1 MAKNKKQF
9 MTPTLPNILHNS
21 CFTVSP
27 GLMVIP
33 REKENK
39 AYAKSLGVNKVYYI
53 AGNVEVVNTHLLKAL
68 R

>member
-1 MAKNKKQF
+1 
-9 MTPTLPNILHNS
+9 
-21 CFTVSP
+21 
-27 GLMVIP
+27 MVIP